1 MNVLDVND
9 IAGLKEIGYY
19 FQHTKGRRLSEEL
32 HAHKFYEMFF
42 VVSGNCMHCV
52 NGIESELHVGNLVM
66 LMPGAKHKFTAQ
78 SEGADIMALSVA
90 PQEIQSLLGF
100 YKQIQLPEAFFVTE
114 LSNEQI
120 NTLIQL
126 GNQIFGNEAMD
137 YKLLN
142 RMLLNQIF
150 LFCINPPKKKLHLPE
165 CFESVLEQMQKQDL
179 AAEGIQAFLRLSGYS
194 HSQLC
199 RIIKKNFGI
208 TPTEYINRIRLNH
221 AYKLIVDSDMDYET
235 ICMNVGFESYSYFCK
250 LIRKSFGCSV
260 SRLRKGKYSV

>member
-1 MNVLDVND
+1 MKVLDVND

-42 VVSGNCMHCV
+42 VVSGNCVHCI
-52 NGIESELHVGNLVM
+52 NGIERELHVGSLVM
-66 LMPGAKHKFTAQ
+66 IVPGAEHKFTAQ
-78 SEGADIMALSVA
+78 SENADIMALSAA
-90 PQEIQSLLGF
+90 PREIQNLFGF
-100 YKQIQLPEAFFVTE
+100 YKQIQLPEASSITE

-120 NTLIQL
+120 NILIHI
-126 GNQIFGNEAMD
+126 GNQIFCNEAMD
-137 YKLLN
+137 YTLLN

-165 CFESVLEQMQKQDL
+165 HFVSVLGQMQKQEL
-179 AAEGIQAFLRLSGYS
+179 AAEGLQAFLRLSGYS

-199 RIIKKNFGI
+199 RIIKKNFGL

-221 AYKLIVDSDMDYET
+221 AYKLIVDSDMNYET
-235 ICMNVGFESYSYFCK
+235 ICMKVGFESYSYFCK

-260 SRLRKGKYSV
+260 SRLRKGNYSV